1 MPTATTFLQLP
12 PSLSLA
18 QSPVVFS
25 VTNQAF
31 QSSSFYYTCQLS
43 IWSGSEANSGSSTQY
58 ALRKFPNSSGAGIF
72 DVGRFLNAKLND
84 LAWEVSS
91 SVLNFSCSFNYNF
104 TSGSVQSGSVSTGSV
119 TSGIYNAIDGYGV
132 FPEPINQFPSA
143 STIYWPMMTSG
154 PVSQS
159 VTKDDKGWISVY
171 KRQSGQLGA
180 QYTGSYAD
188 GTTSTTL
195 FTQLF
200 VGSITGSTFG
210 YIGRIPAAPSQSGF
224 PLPITSSGGAELT
237 SYKINT
243 KDVFLVPTQSSQI
256 NYKID
261 CPFYYEPVRIVWKN
275 RYGQFDFFNFYKKH
289 IETFQTTQRTY
300 QPQLGTWDST
310 TLSYNEYQTAIQR
323 YIVDSN
329 ETLTVNSD
337 YISQAY
343 NDIFKQLLVTDEV
356 YWYYDQKA
364 NLVKPLTIKSNDILF
379 KTGVNDKL
387 VNYTFTFDV
396 GQPFKLII

>member
-25 VTNQAF
+25 VTNAAF
-31 QSSSFYYTCQLS
+31 RSSSFFYTCQLS
-43 IWSGSEANSGSSTQY
+43 IWTGSEANSGSATQY
-58 ALRKFPNSSGAGIF
+58 ALRKFPNSSGAGLF
-72 DVGRFLNAKLND
+72 DVSRFLNAKLND

-91 SVLNFSCSFNYNF
+91 SVLNFSASFNYNF
-104 TSGSVQSGSVSTGSV
+104 TSGSVQSGSVV
-119 TSGIYNAIDGYGV
+119 TSGIYNSIDGYGV

-143 STIYWPMMTSG
+143 STVYWPMMTSG

-171 KRQSGQLGA
+171 KRKSAQLNA
-180 QYTGSYAD
+180 EYTGSYSD
-188 GTTSTTL
+188 GSVHKIL
-195 FTQLF
+195 LAQLF

-210 YIGRIPAAPSQSGF
+210 YVGRIPAAPSQSAF
-224 PLPITSSGGAELT
+224 PLPFITGGAELT

-243 KDVFLVPTQSSQI
+243 KDIFLVPTQSSQI
-256 NYKID
+256 NYTID
-261 CPFYYEPVRIVWKN
+261 CPFYYDPVRIVWKN

-289 IETFQTTQRTY
+289 IETFQTEQRVY

-310 TLSYNEYQTAIQR
+310 TLSYNEYQTATQR
-323 YIVDSN
+323 YIVDSR

-337 YISQAY
+337 YISQDY

-356 YWYYDQKA
+356 YWYYDQP
-364 NLVKPLTIKSNDILF
+364 NNEVKPLTIKTNEVTF

-387 VNYTFTFDV
+387 VQYTFTFDV

>member
-25 VTNQAF
+25 VTNAAF

-43 IWSGSEANSGSSTQY
+43 IWTGSEANSGSATQY

-91 SVLNFSCSFNYNF
+91 SVLNFSASFNYNF
-104 TSGSVQSGSVSTGSV
+104 TSGSVQSGSVV

-143 STIYWPMMTSG
+143 STVYWPMMTSG

-171 KRQSGQLGA
+171 KRKSAQLGA
-180 QYTGSYAD
+180 EYTGSYSD
-188 GTTSTTL
+188 GSTHQAL
-195 FTQLF
+195 LAQIFA
-200 VGSITGSTFG
+200 GSLTGSTFG
-210 YIGRIPAAPSQSGF
+210 YISRIPAAPSQSSF
-224 PLPITSSGGAELT
+224 PLPFITGGAELT

-243 KDVFLVPTQSSQI
+243 KDIFLVPSESSQI

-261 CPFYYEPVRIVWKN
+261 CPFYYDPVKIVWKN

-289 IETFQTTQRTY
+289 IETFETTQRVY

-310 TLSYNEYQTAIQR
+310 TLSYNEYQTATQR

-337 YISQAY
+337 YISQDY

-356 YWYYDQKA
+356 YWYYDQP
-364 NLVKPLTIKSNDILF
+364 NNEVKPLTIKTNDITF

-387 VNYTFTFDV
+387 VQYTFTFDV

>member
-25 VTNQAF
+25 VTNAAF

-43 IWSGSEANSGSSTQY
+43 IWTGSEANSGSATQY

-91 SVLNFSCSFNYNF
+91 SVLNFSASFNYNF
-104 TSGSVQSGSVSTGSV
+104 TSGSVQSGSVV

-143 STIYWPMMTSG
+143 STVYWPMMTSG

-171 KRQSGQLGA
+171 KRKSAQLGA
-180 QYTGSYAD
+180 EYTGSYSD
-188 GTTSTTL
+188 GSTHQAL
-195 FTQLF
+195 LAQIFA
-200 VGSITGSTFG
+200 GSITGSTFG
-210 YIGRIPAAPSQSGF
+210 YISRIPAAPSQSSF
-224 PLPITSSGGAELT
+224 PLPFITGGAELT

-243 KDVFLVPTQSSQI
+243 KDIFLVPSESSQI

-261 CPFYYEPVRIVWKN
+261 CPFYYDPVKIVWKN

-289 IETFQTTQRTY
+289 IETFETTQRVY

-310 TLSYNEYQTAIQR
+310 TLSYNEYQTATQR

-337 YISQAY
+337 YISQDY

-356 YWYYDQKA
+356 YWYYDQP
-364 NLVKPLTIKSNDILF
+364 NNEVKPLTIKTNDITF

-387 VNYTFTFDV
+387 VQYTFTFDV